1 MNLNFSINFSDL
13 NSLTGLQKIDQIF
26 LNYLAEKN
34 HVLHENL
41 LEKRLSFLVDSNF
54 LIELAP
60 YLDDF
65 VTELFFIEAENLA
78 FKKRQ
83 QKFDIIY
90 ECRRK
95 FVQRVVKSYKP
106 SRNGGALSSG
116 SLSDEDNFSQI
127 SQTLTNL
134 LGKITEKN
142 FAENVLN
149 WLQNPEKFKSELDV
163 AAAYACYMVEN
174 NSTLPLFNIPR
185 ILDESNKV
193 RQHRINMLAQNPYI
207 GFDYRDHEASLENA
221 LSHAKYCIYCHNQQ
235 KDSCRMGL
243 GAQSRHPSEAVG
255 RSHSH
260 PEEHEVRREDLTL
273 EIATHA
279 KALCASVA
287 RNDDKDKTGCPLDQK
302 ISEMNKLFAG
312 GFNIGALGVTVIDN
326 PLVAATGHRICNDCM
341 KSCIFQKQDPVN
353 IPLLES
359 KILDNVLSM
368 PYGVEI
374 YLLLT
379 KWNPLNIQEPLPL
392 APTGYN
398 VLVVGLG
405 PSGFALS
412 HYLLNQGHNVTA
424 IDGLKIQNLEFD
436 ITKPIADWQKVKVP
450 LSTRL
455 PQGFGGVAEYGI
467 TNRWDKNNL
476 ILVRLILERSNAFK
490 MIGGVRLGSNLS
502 KTQAF
507 ELGFDHIALCLGAGK
522 PRYINSDSYFFK
534 GVKSAADF
542 LMNLQQGGS
551 YLDGSNSKL
560 LVRLPAVVIGCGLT
574 AVDSAVEIIHYY
586 PNQVEKFLCAY
597 EQNRVDLAIL
607 NAEDKIIAEEFMAH
621 AKLFRQAVS
630 DKEKLKVLERLGGVS
645 VCYRNVIKE
654 SPAYKRNHEEIE
666 HAMAMGVRFF
676 ENISPLEVMS
686 DKYDYAK
693 QIQFQDLKGDILTMD
708 ARTVLVA
715 IGTEELEYFECHPEE
730 ARSATVRTQKNI
742 KLDPYGCTS
751 VLPQDDDDT
760 SPRVSRLTRF
770 GDYDPEYSGSVVKAL
785 ASAKNGYKKIT
796 EQLGAN
802 APRTIFGNLYK
813 VLDDQ
818 LRPYVHH
825 IKEISSEVLEL
836 VIKSPLA
843 AKNYRA
849 GQIFRLQNLAMRPVN
864 TMKPLALSPYE
875 VDGSE
880 GLIYFLITRA
890 GNSTKLC
897 WELKEGEEVVLMGP
911 NGGGTNITRVPRV
924 ILIGY
929 GVRNM
934 ALLPIAKA
942 FKEQGTEV
950 IFWANYAKK
959 TDVLYPEKIENV
971 ADKVLW
977 SVGEVLCH
985 PELDSGSQETRVLL
999 PAHILKQVQDDVIIT
1014 YVPAHILPKIKQI
1027 LPDSNI
1033 VTNLLSPMQCMMQG
1047 ICGQCIQKVDD
1058 KGDVFACACSE
1069 YDIKKFNP
1077 KILSDRLGQNSL
1089 LEKVVVIQRSPK
1101 GDVKIP

>member
-1 MNLNFSINFSDL
+1 MNLNFSINFRDL

-34 HVLHENL
+34 HILHENL
-41 LEKRLSFLVDSNF
+41 LEKRLSFSVDSNF

-65 VTELFFIEAENLA
+65 VAELFFIEAENLA
-78 FKKRQ
+78 FKQQQ

-106 SRNGGALSSG
+106 CRDGGALSPD

-127 SQTLTNL
+127 SQTLTNF

-174 NSTLPLFNIPR
+174 NSTLPLFNVPR
-185 ILDESNKV
+185 IVDESNKV
-193 RQHRINMLAQNPYI
+193 RKHRINMLAQNPYI

-221 LSHAKYCIYCHNQQ
+221 MSHAKYCIYCHNQQ
-235 KDSCRMGL
+235 KDSCRTGL
-243 GAQSRHPSEAVG
+243 WAQSRHPSEAVG

-260 PEEHEVRREDLTL
+260 PEEHEVRREDPLTL

-279 KALCASVA
+279 KALCASAA

-405 PSGFALS
+405 PAGFALS

-436 ITKPIADWQKVKVP
+436 ITKPIADWQKIKVP

-586 PNQVEKFLCAY
+586 PNQVENFLCAY
-597 EQNRVDLAIL
+597 EQNPVDLATL

-621 AKLFRQAVS
+621 AKLFRQTVS
-630 DKEKLKVLERLGGVS
+630 DKEKLKVLETLGGVS

-666 HAMAMGVRFF
+666 HAMAIGVRFV

-686 DKYDYAK
+686 DKYDCAK

-715 IGTEELEYFECHPEE
+715 IGTEELEQ
-730 ARSATVRTQKNI
+730 RSSRGSERKDDGGGDNI
-742 KLDPYGCTS
+742 L
-751 VLPQDDDDT
+751 
-760 SPRVSRLTRF
+760 LTRF

-802 APRTIFGNLYK
+802 APRTRFGNLYK

-849 GQIFRLQNLAMRPVN
+849 GQIFRLQNLAMRSVN

-875 VDGSE
+875 VDRSE

-911 NGGGTNITRVPRV
+911 NGGGTNITQVPRV

-977 SVGEVLCH
+977 SVGEISSSAREGLNA
-985 PELDSGSQETRVLL
+985 EIQKNIKLDPYVRSDDLS
-999 PAHILKQVQDDVIIT
+999 QDDGGGSLRSLADDPIIA
-1014 YVPAHILPKIKQI
+1014 YVPAHILPQIKQI

-1033 VTNLLSPMQCMMQG
+1033 VANLLSPMQCMMQG

-1058 KGDVFACACSE
+1058 KGYVFACACLE